1 MFFPHL
7 KKCFEFFC
15 LFYVLTF
22 KHCRSLP
29 PAPEQPGTLT
39 FIHSNGSNQTAP
51 SHTVIVTRGKKVDA
65 PPWGGGGEKAVHS
78 SAFQSKMAMSPAA
91 CKAPFLFYKKAEP
104 PVVKMWTH

>member
-7 KKCFEFFC
+7 KKCLSFFC

-65 PPWGGGGEKAVHS
+65 PPWGVGGRKLFTAQLSRVKWPCHL
-78 SAFQSKMAMSPAA
+78 QPARLH
-91 CKAPFLFYKKAEP
+91 FFYKKAEP